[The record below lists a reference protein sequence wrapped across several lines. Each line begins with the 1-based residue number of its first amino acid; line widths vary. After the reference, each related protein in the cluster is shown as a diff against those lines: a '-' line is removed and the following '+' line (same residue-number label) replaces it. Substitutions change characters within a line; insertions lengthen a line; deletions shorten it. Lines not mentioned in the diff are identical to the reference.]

1 MVSLM
6 LYAATMKK
14 HWRIFEPDLRLVNK
28 LCNALQCSPIVAAIL
43 VNRQY
48 TDPEFVSNFLHPQ
61 MNQLRSPCGLKDM
74 DVAVKRIEKAIL
86 ADEKILIFGDYDVDG
101 ITSTAILFE
110 FLRKAGADVTYYLP
124 HRITEGYS
132 LKPEHI
138 DHIAIPGDVSLI
150 ITADCGSTSY
160 EAIIR
165 AKEADIDVVI
175 TDHHQ
180 VTKSL
185 PDAVAMV
192 NPHRLD
198 CDAGFNHL
206 AGVGVAMTLL
216 ICLRKHLRESG
227 YWRDNNE
234 PNLKALCDLVALG
247 TIADA
252 VPLIYENRIFVK
264 AGLDVIRSGK
274 ARAGISEILSTC
286 QTLPRHVDSEDIAF
300 KIAPRLNAA
309 GRMDHASLA
318 AELLLTANRES
329 AKQIVDSLNVL
340 NHERKEA
347 ENAILREIQ
356 RHLSDDPEELLRDS
370 LILAGKDWHEGVLGI
385 AAARLVTQYHKPV
398 VLISTRSGIGKG
410 SGRSIP
416 QFNLYEALSTSC
428 ADQLINFGGHSMAV
442 GLSINPENINRFKLI
457 FDRYVQNTL
466 HGLDTSA
473 EVLIDRELKFHE
485 INGLL
490 IDEIESLK
498 PFGNGNSEP
507 LFMARKVRV
516 KKCQIVAERHRRMV
530 LEQTEGIKQ
539 RSFSAIQ
546 FNVDPEINPPES
558 FNRIAFRL
566 QWNRWN
572 GRKNIQLLIEETD
585 EEQV

>member
-1 MVSLM
+1 
-6 LYAATMKK
+6 
-14 HWRIFEPDLRLVNK
+14 
-28 LCNALQCSPIVAAIL
+28 

-48 TDPEFVSNFLHPQ
+48 TDPEVVFNFLHPQ

-74 DVAVKRIEKAIL
+74 DVAVRRIEKAII
-86 ADEKILIFGDYDVDG
+86 AQEKILIFGDYDVDG
-101 ITSTAILFE
+101 ITSAAILSE
-110 FLRKAGADVTYYLP
+110 FLQKAGADVSYYLP

-150 ITADCGSTSY
+150 ITADCGSTSHD
-160 EAIIR
+160 AIIR

-180 VTKSL
+180 VAESL

-192 NPHRLD
+192 NPQRLD

-206 AGVGVAMTLL
+206 AGVGVAMALL

-227 YWRDNNE
+227 YWHDNNE
-234 PNLKALCDLVALG
+234 PNLKELCDLVALG

-252 VPLIYENRIFVK
+252 VPLIYENRIFVR
-264 AGLDVIRSGK
+264 AGLDVIRAGK
-274 ARAGISEILSTC
+274 SRAGISEILSTC
-286 QTLPRHVDSEDIAF
+286 QTIPRHVDSEDIAF

-309 GRMDHASLA
+309 GRIDHANRA
-318 AELLLTANRES
+318 AELLLTTNRKT
-329 AKQIVDSLNVL
+329 AKKIVVSLNGL
-340 NHERKEA
+340 NNQRKEA
-347 ENAILREIQ
+347 ENAILKEIQ
-356 RHLSDDPEELLRDS
+356 RHLSDNPEELLRDS
-370 LILAGKDWHEGVLGI
+370 LILAGQDWHEGVLGI
-385 AAARLVTQYHKPV
+385 AAARLVTRYHKPV
-398 VLISTRSGIGKG
+398 VLISTRSRIGKG

-428 ADQLINFGGHSMAV
+428 ANQLVNFGGHSMAV
-442 GLSINPENINRFKLI
+442 GLSIHPGNIDRFKSI
-457 FDRYVQNTL
+457 FDRYAHNIL

-473 EVLIDRELKFHE
+473 EVLIDRELDFHE
-485 INGLL
+485 INGQL
-490 IDEIESLK
+490 IDDIDSLK
-498 PFGNGNSEP
+498 PFGNGNNEP
-507 LFMARKVRV
+507 MFMSRNVRV

-530 LEQTEGIKQ
+530 LEQTEGTKK

-546 FNVDPEINPPES
+546 FNVNAELNPPES
-558 FNRIAFRL
+558 FDRMAFRL

-572 GRKNIQLLIEETD
+572 GRKNIQLLVEETD
-585 EEQV
+585 EEEV